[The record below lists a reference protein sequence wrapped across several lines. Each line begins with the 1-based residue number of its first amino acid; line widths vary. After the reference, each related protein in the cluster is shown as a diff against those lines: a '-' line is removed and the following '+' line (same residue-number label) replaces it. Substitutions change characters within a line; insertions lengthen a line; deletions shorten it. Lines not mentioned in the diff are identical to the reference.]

1 MFILLLGS
9 LCLILK
15 YFVNIS
21 CNLRIN
27 TNHESYIDVKL
38 FEKIK
43 TVYNTIDFFG
53 SYDLGDVSTYEIYK
67 KKYQQFLQGERPV
80 IDKYTGESL
89 YIWESELNNYKI
101 DQFTYYYF
109 DMDGDNY
116 PELCIQD
123 EVSTLYI
130 IKYEAKTDEILLW
143 MRSVR
148 APIYVLGTKKLIHT
162 EKDSLGKAYI
172 ELNEN
177 GEWKFSLWL
186 KKEMGIFFITFPHY
200 YDQLDKEKELSDEI
214 RKQGIFNEHQK
225 LYYFRVTEKQYN
237 ELSENY
243 EKSVKLSME
252 KIKTITYTYEELFNE
267 KYYDVYDTYKKSAEQ
282 QCKELPRKYIEALEE
297 ADKNINEVEYTYEE
311 LFGR

>member
-1 MFILLLGS
+1 MCITGICHDKYLTGLLRYGSIYTLGRNW
-9 LCLILK
+9 LLTKPHRWK

-148 APIYVLGTKKLIHT
+148 APIYVLGTKNG
-162 EKDSLGKAYI
+162 LGEAYI

-177 GEWKFSLWL
+177 GEWEFSLWL
-186 KKEMGIFFITFPHY
+186 KKRNGYI
-200 YDQLDKEKELSDEI
+200 
-214 RKQGIFNEHQK
+214 
-225 LYYFRVTEKQYN
+225 LY
-237 ELSENY
+237 
-243 EKSVKLSME
+243 
-252 KIKTITYTYEELFNE
+252 
-267 KYYDVYDTYKKSAEQ
+267 
-282 QCKELPRKYIEALEE
+282 
-297 ADKNINEVEYTYEE
+297 NIST
-311 LFGR
+311 LL

>member
-1 MFILLLGS
+1 MYILLLGS

-43 TVYNTIDFFG
+43 TVYNTIDFLG

-67 KKYQQFLQGERPV
+67 KKYKQFLQGEQPV

-162 EKDSLGKAYI
+162 EKDGSGEAYI

-177 GEWKFSLWL
+177 GEWEFSLWL
-186 KKEMGIFFITFPHY
+186 KKEMGTFFITFPHY
-200 YDQLDKEKELSDEI
+200 YDELNKEKELSDEI
-214 RKQGIFNEHQK
+214 RKQGFFNEHQK
-225 LYYFRVTEKQYN
+225 LYYFRVTEQQYN

-243 EKSVKLSME
+243 EKSV
-252 KIKTITYTYEELFNE
+252 NE
-267 KYYDVYDTYKKSAEQ
+267 
-282 QCKELPRKYIEALEE
+282 
-297 ADKNINEVEYTYEE
+297 
-311 LFGR
+311 

>member
-1 MFILLLGS
+1 MYILLLGS

-43 TVYNTIDFFG
+43 TVYNTIDFLG
-53 SYDLGDVSTYEIYK
+53 NYDLGDVSTYEIYK
-67 KKYQQFLQGERPV
+67 KKYKQFLQGEQPV

-162 EKDSLGKAYI
+162 EKDGSGEAYI

-177 GEWKFSLWL
+177 GEWEFSLWL
-186 KKEMGIFFITFPHY
+186 KKEMGTFFITFPHY
-200 YDQLDKEKELSDEI
+200 YDELDKEKELSDEI
-214 RKQGIFNEHQK
+214 KKQGIFNEHQK
-225 LYYFRVTEKQYN
+225 LYYFRVTEQQYN

-267 KYYDVYDTYKKSAEQ
+267 KYYDVYDTYKNQ
-282 QCKELPRKYIEALEE
+282 QNSSV
-297 ADKNINEVEYTYEE
+297 KNCRGNT
-311 LFGR
+311 

>member
-1 MFILLLGS
+1 MYILLLGS

-162 EKDSLGKAYI
+162 EKDGLGEAYI
-172 ELNEN
+172 ELN
-177 GEWKFSLWL
+177 
-186 KKEMGIFFITFPHY
+186 
-200 YDQLDKEKELSDEI
+200 
-214 RKQGIFNEHQK
+214 
-225 LYYFRVTEKQYN
+225 
-237 ELSENY
+237 
-243 EKSVKLSME
+243 
-252 KIKTITYTYEELFNE
+252 
-267 KYYDVYDTYKKSAEQ
+267 
-282 QCKELPRKYIEALEE
+282 
-297 ADKNINEVEYTYEE
+297 
-311 LFGR
+311 